1 MTECYIFGW
10 TIHLHIYAFHNC
22 FQSHSKKST
31 QTLMTVQTNI
41 ITLALAWWNW
51 KHHDHHVWWKRYE
64 SILCSIQSES
74 KMRNMNYIKND
85 CERQSKKSREL
96 DTQLWKGCC
105 REGEAGLES
114 GRWRGDWVGDIR
126 GLNSPVWRRH
136 RSSSLLRLSRFFSL
150 LSFSTYT
157 CRLAF
162 SSESC
167 LVE

>member
-10 TIHLHIYAFHNC
+10 TIHLHIHTF
-22 FQSHSKKST
+22 FSHTQKKST
-31 QTLMTVQTNI
+31 QTLITVPSNTV
-41 ITLALAWWNW
+41 TLALAWWNW
-51 KHHDHHVWWKRYE
+51 KRYDHHVWCKRCE
-64 SILCSIQSES
+64 SILCSIQSEY
-74 KMRNMNYIKND
+74 KMRNMSYRKKE
-85 CERQSKKSREL
+85 CERKSKKGREL
-96 DTQLWKGCC
+96 DTHLGKGCC
-105 REGEAGLES
+105 REGEVGLEA

-136 RSSSLLRLSRFFSL
+136 RSSSLVRLSRFFSL